1 MYRVLTL
8 TNTATPITRLTLYE
22 AGVLAAF
29 ILQTSKLRQ
38 TEISKSPQVT

>member
-8 TNTATPITRLTLYE
+8 TNTATPITHLTLYE